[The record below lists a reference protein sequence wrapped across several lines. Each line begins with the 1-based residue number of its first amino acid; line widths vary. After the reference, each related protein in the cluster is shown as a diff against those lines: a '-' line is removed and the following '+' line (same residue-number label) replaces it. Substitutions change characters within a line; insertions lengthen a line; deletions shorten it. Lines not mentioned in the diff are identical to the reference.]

1 MATDPYA
8 EFSPAPAADP
18 YAEFKPASQA
28 AASPTDHGSD
38 AAQFDETTPADA
50 IAPGSSR
57 DLSNAAAGAGK
68 AFVDTGRGVYQL
80 GASIG
85 HAMGLVS
92 DEKLAKIQAD
102 VDEAKHLDAPLMAT
116 TAGKVGNAVG
126 VGAQL
131 AAIPATGI
139 VGGAALGAGF
149 GAIQPVA
156 TGETR
161 TANTGTGALGGG
173 LGGAGGK
180 IISGVLGG
188 FGGSMGKQAAV
199 DTLKAEG
206 IPMSVAERTGSKAA
220 QAVERTSAMTSD
232 AAADFAQ
239 EQGHAFN
246 RAVLKRI
253 GVDDP
258 TVTAAT
264 PDVLGP
270 AKAKITGVMN
280 DFAKKTNINVDDALL
295 TDMGNVEHAA
305 MRQLPAS
312 DVGPIK
318 ANINDILEN
327 ATRNGGKLD
336 GTFYQKL
343 NSNLGALSKNPS
355 TAPIAHDLQD
365 AVNDALQRS
374 ADPKDVAALTT
385 ARQQYRALKQIEPAV
400 DPATGNISVPK
411 LMNSLGVKANRSQSL
426 YGNGDQS
433 LMDLARAAKQVIPD
447 RLGNSGTPERALG
460 AMGAMET
467 LGSGEPVKAATK
479 LAAGTLGLNVAGR
492 AMRSQGAVGNLLAN
506 GIPGVSA
513 AAPVIRRV
521 GPLAGTL
528 GAQFGTHGEE
538 NSQ

>member
-1 MATDPYA
+1 MADDPYAEFTATSSVDPYA
-8 EFSPAPAADP
+8 EFSPHAASSIPSAAD
-18 YAEFKPASQA
+18 A
-28 AASPTDHGSD
+28 GSD
-38 AAQFDETTPADA
+38 NAQFDATTPADA
-50 IAPGSSR
+50 IAPGSAR
-57 DLSNAAAGAGK
+57 DINNAAAGAGK
-68 AFVDTGRGVYQL
+68 AFVDTGRGMYQL

-92 DEKLAKIQAD
+92 DDKLAKIQAD
-102 VDEAKHLDAPLMAT
+102 IDEAKHLDAPLMGT
-116 TAGKVGNAVG
+116 GAGKVGNAIG
-126 VGAQL
+126 TGAQL
-131 AAIPATGI
+131 ALVPASGI
-139 VGGAALGAGF
+139 FGGAALG
-149 GAIQPVA
+149 GAYGALQPVA
-156 TGETR
+156 TGDTR
-161 TANTGTGALGGG
+161 AENAESGAVGGAVGGG
-173 LGGAGGK
+173 ASK
-180 IISGVLGG
+180 ILSGVLGG
-188 FGGSMGKQAAV
+188 FGGAGTKQAAV

-206 IPMSVAERTGSKAA
+206 IPMSVANQTGSKGA
-220 QAVERTSAMTSD
+220 QAIERTSAMTSD
-232 AAADFAQ
+232 AAEDFAH
-239 EQGHAFN
+239 EQGQAFN

-253 GVDDP
+253 GIDDP
-258 TVTAAT
+258 KVTAAT

-270 AKAKITGVMN
+270 AKARIGTVMN

-295 TDMGNVEHAA
+295 TDMGSVEHAA

-365 AVNDALQRS
+365 AINDALQRS

-400 DPATGNISVPK
+400 DPSTGNISISK

-447 RLGNSGTPERALG
+447 KLGNSGTPERALG

-479 LAAGTLGLNVAGR
+479 LVAGTVGLNALGK
-492 AMRSQGAVGNLLAN
+492 AMRSQGLVGDYLAN
-506 GIPGVSA
+506 GIPGASA
-513 AAPVIRRV
+513 AATAIRRV
-521 GPLAGTL
+521 GPLGGTL
-528 GAQFGTHGEE
+528 GAQFLSNE
-538 NSQ
+538 NSGQ